1 VIVVANFE
9 HTTIILEVSQNK
21 VEAAENQ
28 SHEIY
33 IIAAKTSD
41 LISNKTVQD

>member
-9 HTTIILEVSQNK
+9 HTTITLEVSQNK

-28 SHEIY
+28 PHEIY
-33 IIAAKTSD
+33 IIAAKTSE
-41 LISNKTVQD
+41 LISSKTVQD

>member
-1 VIVVANFE
+1 VIVEANFE
-9 HTTIILEVSQNK
+9 HTTITLEVSKNK